1 MFHEYGDLRKRT
13 QEFARRVARA
23 YRALPARDR
32 LAQVWGEQML
42 RAGSSVGANYREAQ
56 RGRSVA
62 EYRSK
67 IGDSLREADEA
78 LYWME
83 LLELDGYF
91 KPAVITPLMQE
102 TGELIAIFVSLLRSR
117 PAPG

>member
-1 MFHEYGDLRKRT
+1 MFHEHGNLRKRT
-13 QEFARRVARA
+13 QEFARRV
-23 YRALPARDR
+23 
-32 LAQVWGEQML
+32 L

-67 IGDSLREADEA
+67 IGDCLREADEA

-91 KPAVITPLMQE
+91 NSTVIASLKQE
-102 TGELIAIFVSLLRSR
+102 AGELIAIFVSLLRSR
-117 PAPG
+117 PTYS